1 MFYSCL
7 SGLPQ
12 TTEIQTQII
21 QLMKA
26 CHEAFP
32 RKGYPPLI
40 VALCLATPNCTF
52 SAIMRHGP
60 RGLCAGTAE
69 ARSSTSTASS
79 WDGKRPGTGNPSK
92 GTSQR
97 LCFGGPESFLGRT
110 DATAP
115 KPGRRIISDKEPMGP
130 PVYCDRLP
138 YSGSVFLILF
148 RSLSSVQNRK
158 SSITLWTNG
167 GAPRH
172 RGICFQRLSRQRGV
186 LVDNIK

>member
-12 TTEIQTQII
+12 TTGIQTQII

-32 RKGYPPLI
+32 RKGDPPLI

-130 PVYCDRLP
+130 GFTVTGCRIPV
-138 YSGSVFLILF
+138 VFF
-148 RSLSSVQNRK
+148 SSCPVPSLVSKTESQVLLCGPMVEPHGTK
-158 SSITLWTNG
+158 GFVSNG
-167 GAPRH
+167 YLGN
-172 RGICFQRLSRQRGV
+172 V
-186 LVDNIK
+186 VY